1 MHKKSVFGGG
11 KDFGEVDSVEL
22 ALLFRSPVG
31 GLANALGMLE
41 EVVVLFLG
49 SSGIGFVVAEE
60 TLVDEGIQL
69 AADVV
74 GLTGEP
80 SGEFADSPTLGFEFE
95 PSLVDEGKEE
105 ELKALEV
112 EVEEHPTFDLE
123 CAELVHERE
132 FGFGFT
138 ILFCHN
144 LIVLVV
150 FCAKKVVFFGKSCIG
165 EVCFLYARGMH
176 SI

>member
-22 ALLFRSPVG
+22 SLLFRSPDG

-41 EVVVLFLG
+41 EVVEFLLG
-49 SSGIGFVVAEE
+49 SSRIGFVVAEDA
-60 TLVDEGIQL
+60 LVDEGIQL

-80 SGEFADSPTLGFEFE
+80 CGEFADCPALGFEFE
-95 PSLVDEGKEE
+95 TGLIDKGNEKELE
-105 ELKALEV
+105 ALEI
-112 EVEEHPTFDLE
+112 ELEEHPTFDLE

-132 FGFGFT
+132 SGGGV
-138 ILFCHN
+138 LF
-144 LIVLVV
+144 V
-150 FCAKKVVFFGKSCIG
+150 FIHV
-165 EVCFLYARGMH
+165 
-176 SI
+176 